1 MAWNDKPTT
10 ATSRGDDMA
19 DLAPIYDLM
28 RGSELNERVGGAD
41 PKMVGEFCFHN
52 ILLHLTL
59 GPHERVLDFGCG
71 IGRVLVQV
79 ASHLPPTASVV
90 GMDIMPEVIAFCRD
104 HIAPTFSHATFELIE
119 GSNVHYNKYIKGTAA
134 RKKADVLRTYG
145 GQFSKAYAFSV
156 FTHVDLADFS
166 ALLAF
171 VKELLL
177 PGGDFMFTC
186 FLLTEFSR
194 AAIKNNTAKF
204 GFDNPKYESSNTV
217 FIGNAKD
224 RLAFIAFDI
233 GLVEKLVYN
242 AGLII
247 SRVQYGAWRGAG
259 FGDSLQDIVVVR
271 RPEA

>member
-1 MAWNDKPTT
+1 VVRNDRLAT
-10 ATSRGDDMA
+10 ATSWGYDMA

-41 PKMVGEFCFHN
+41 PRLVGEFCFHN
-52 ILLHLTL
+52 INLHLAL
-59 GPHERVLDFGCG
+59 GPQDRVLDFGCG

-79 ASHLPPTASVV
+79 ANHLPPTASVV
-90 GMDIMPEVIAFCRD
+90 GMDIMPEVIAFCSE
-104 HIAPTFSHATFELIE
+104 HIAPVFGHASFELIE
-119 GSNVHYNKYIKGTAA
+119 GSNVHYNKYIKGGAA
-134 RKKADVLRTYG
+134 RKKADVLRSHG
-145 GQFSKAYAFSV
+145 GQFTRAYAFSV

-166 ALLAF
+166 TLLAF
-171 VKELLL
+171 VKDLLL
-177 PGGDFMFTC
+177 PGGEFMFTC

-194 AAIKNNTAKF
+194 AAIKNATAQF
-204 GFDNPKYESSNTV
+204 GFDNPRYESGGTV
-217 FIGNAKD
+217 FIGNTTD

-242 AGLII
+242 AGLVI

-271 RPEA
+271 KPKA